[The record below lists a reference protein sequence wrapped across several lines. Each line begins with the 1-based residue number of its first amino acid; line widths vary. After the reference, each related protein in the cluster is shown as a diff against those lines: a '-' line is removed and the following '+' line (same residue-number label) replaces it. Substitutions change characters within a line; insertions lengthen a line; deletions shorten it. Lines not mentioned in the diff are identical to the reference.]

1 MPGKSV
7 PKRNKSALKRARQA
21 EKRRLRNRTLKTYL
35 KNLSK
40 KVEIEV
46 SNKNLEAAKAALTKA
61 IPAINRAASKGVIH
75 KNTAS
80 RNASRLTR
88 LVNGLGSSVAA

>member
-7 PKRNKSALKRARQA
+7 PNRNKSALKRARQA

-40 KVEIEV
+40 KIEIEV
-46 SNKNLEAAKAALTKA
+46 SNKNLEGAKAALTKA
-61 IPAINRAASKGVIH
+61 IPVINRAASKGVIH